1 MKLRKYNLLGVLL
14 ISVFI
19 LSTSIGVSVASDNDD
34 DGVDDEFEESEK
46 RDIQV
51 EVDTGQIE
59 IQSKLRQGSTVDE
72 IELSV
77 EYKSDGIKI
86 EVSYESEV
94 TSENDSES
102 EFEIEFSVLIRKLI
116 EFVDQNSNGIYEPS
130 IDTMIQE
137 VELNSFQPGVYSTS
151 TISNDTT
158 LHYFLINT
166 TDGVFAAH
174 LFLVEEFTIVNETLI
189 TPTALKIDIEID
201 DFNYLDLNSQLALY
215 VKLGSDSE
223 YESDEKTED
232 EEEGYASDESGVI
245 TGNSSHVGF
254 FTWEE
259 NATIDGVSKQVLSSM
274 IEVDDEDES
283 EQKLYLNY
291 PRGNHIYHDPKV
303 GIFALTTSQSQ
314 LLPIVI
320 IGSILGVLATTGII
334 YIIIRKRN
342 RI

>member
-14 ISVFI
+14 ISAFI
-19 LSTSIGVSVASDNDD
+19 LSTSIGVSVATDNDD
-34 DGVDDEFEESEK
+34 DGVDDQLEESKK

-51 EVDTGQIE
+51 ETDTGQIE
-59 IQSKLRQGSTVDE
+59 IQSKLRTGTTVDK

-86 EVSYESEV
+86 EVNYESEV

-116 EFVDQNSNGIYEPS
+116 EFVDQNSNGIYEPFL
-130 IDTMIQE
+130 DTMVQE
-137 VELNSFQPGVYSTS
+137 IDLNSFQPGIYTTS

-166 TDGVFAAH
+166 TDGVFSAH
-174 LFLVEEFTIVNETLI
+174 LFLGEEFTIVNETLI
-189 TPTALKIDIEID
+189 TPHALKIGIEINN
-201 DFNYLDLNSQLALY
+201 FNYFAMDSQLALY
-215 VKLGSDSE
+215 VKLGADSE
-223 YESDEKTED
+223 YENDEKTED
-232 EEEGYASDESGVI
+232 EKYGYASDENGVI
-245 TGNSSHVGF
+245 TGNGTHVGF

-259 NATIDGVSKQVLSSM
+259 NAIIDGISQPVLSTP
-274 IEVDDEDES
+274 IQVDDDDES

-303 GIFALTTSQSQ
+303 GISTLRTSQSQ
-314 LLPIVI
+314 VLPIII
-320 IGSILGVLATTGII
+320 IGSILGVLASTSIVI
-334 YIIIRKRN
+334 IIIRKRN